1 MPSVFLS
8 ATQQWLWTWVGTW
21 LDLELRREVAYILRF
36 WVQIM
41 FRIELQ
47 SDWSIRSS
55 TCLTNHYK
63 HPSNHESLSHLPW
76 WIMIQPACGQSL
88 LGSSLN
94 SFNEVEQMA
103 SSMEGTSDEKIP
115 LLAEEGKAQETQET
129 KPDEEAWWNM
139 ELPHDFF
146 DLARSSM
153 K

>member
-1 MPSVFLS
+1 
-8 ATQQWLWTWVGTW
+8 
-21 LDLELRREVAYILRF
+21 
-36 WVQIM
+36 
-41 FRIELQ
+41 
-47 SDWSIRSS
+47 
-55 TCLTNHYK
+55 
-63 HPSNHESLSHLPW
+63 
-76 WIMIQPACGQSL
+76 MIQPACGQSL

-103 SSMEGTSDEKIP
+103 SSMEGTSDEKMP